1 MIIYYDQQKIGT
13 YHGMPSVD
21 FCAAIAKKNDDDS
34 IDSSLITMTPETQE
48 ETIALVRAGIEKNA
62 GDNASLLGT
71 TADGVQLLLFAF
83 SQLTVG
89 LHQANSLAEVREA
102 AAPFN
107 ELATSF
113 LAKVAS
119 GEVKLPFQAKGL
131 NSVVEDI
138 EVRATAVTDVLTNSG

>member
-1 MIIYYDQQKIGT
+1 MNEII
-13 YHGMPSVD
+13 P
-21 FCAAIAKKNDDDS
+21 
-34 IDSSLITMTPETQE
+34 TQE
-48 ETIALVRAGIEKNA
+48 DFNLQQQENRKKLVRGKINTQVA
-62 GDNASLLGT
+62 DTDSLLGT

-107 ELATSF
+107 ALATDF
-113 LAKVAS
+113 LAKVSS

-131 NSVVEDI
+131 DSVVEDI
-138 EVRATAVTDVLTNSG
+138 EVRATAVTDVLMNSG

>member
-1 MIIYYDQQKIGT
+1 MQLLNKTTGIVEYNGEYIQF
-13 YHGMPSVD
+13 P
-21 FCAAIAKKNDDDS
+21 
-34 IDSSLITMTPETQE
+34 
-48 ETIALVRAGIEKNA
+48 GIEAYQHKEISAEFEIILSNEEKRDLIREEISNKA

-119 GEVKLPFQAKGL
+119 GEVKLPFHRGGL
-131 NSVVEDI
+131 KPLGI
-138 EVRATAVTDVLTNSG
+138 ERGRWWHAPVS